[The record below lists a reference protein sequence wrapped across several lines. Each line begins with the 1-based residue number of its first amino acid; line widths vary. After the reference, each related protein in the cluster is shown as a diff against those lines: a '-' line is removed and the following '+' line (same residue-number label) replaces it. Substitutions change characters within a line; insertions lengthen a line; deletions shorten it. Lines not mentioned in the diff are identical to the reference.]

1 MRGRR
6 SGRWRD
12 SSVSAPAPALVAR
25 ALKSP
30 SHGLDEGSR
39 SALGQSFG
47 HDLGHLR
54 IHEGADATAATRA
67 LGARAFTSG
76 RDIVMGSA
84 VTAASPDIRRR
95 TLAHEAVHSVQQERA
110 SGSASTSLAPHHA
123 AEHEARA
130 IAATVDRRSGGR
142 VPITAQVAPG
152 IQFDLE
158 DPTRLADVHRELF
171 VAAPGGGAALRPWV
185 DATAGDRGTAGVI
198 VDQAKTAIRA
208 HVAAHPASV
217 GGTVDPL
224 IGEAGLDAEALAI
237 DDRIRREF
245 PIIPAPASPDAIT
258 NAVRLLGPAI
268 TSGADYLHQWLANR
282 LIGWTDI
289 ELFAI
294 TETDTRFIAVLDEL
308 LADDPVG
315 RYIRVMA
322 SRQSGFHTGEGASR
336 EVFVHPG
343 APTFVRRATLV
354 HELVHL
360 HSHPQY
366 REWKDTTTA
375 PRFFDEGFTE
385 WLARRVMNADELA
398 VGSAYGDRYDAIERL
413 VASRVPVDD
422 IVRAYFAGEV
432 WRIETQSAIARRE
445 FAAASGIATAAT
457 PREEVAASRT
467 GPGINE
473 EVARGAHYRFLNL
486 GHDRVDPK
494 PEHRAF
500 FRTVKLAHIDPEP
513 ATRVRFVGHASTP
526 GTREHNLEL
535 SRRRALAFYQL
546 ARDEG
551 LPDSRLLNARRPE
564 HFGERRPTLTERDA
578 QTRAF
583 NRRVEMFLTIDPADA
598 SRRPG
603 EEEALER

>member
-1 MRGRR
+1 MRSRR
-6 SGRWRD
+6 SGRRRE
-12 SSVSAPAPALVAR
+12 SSVTPAPALVAR
-25 ALKSP
+25 ALTSP
-30 SHGLDEGSR
+30 SHHLDQPSR
-39 SALGQSFG
+39 SSLGQSFG
-47 HDLGHLR
+47 HDLGRLR
-54 IHEGADATAATRA
+54 IHEGAEATAAARA

-76 RDIVMGSA
+76 RDIVLGSS
-84 VTAASPDIRRR
+84 VTAAPPAMRRR
-95 TLAHEAVHSVQQERA
+95 TLAHEAIHSVQQELA
-110 SGSASTSLAPHHA
+110 SAAAPASLADHQA
-123 AEHEARA
+123 AEHEARS
-130 IAATVDRRSGGR
+130 IAANVDRPGGGR
-142 VPITAQVAPG
+142 LPVTAHVAPT

-158 DPTRLADVHRELF
+158 DPNRLAEVHRELF
-171 VAAPGGGAALRPWV
+171 VAAPGGGGALRPWV
-185 DATAGDRGTAGVI
+185 NATAADRGTAGVV

-208 HVAAHPASV
+208 HVAAHPLSV

-224 IGEAGLDAEALAI
+224 IGEAGLDAEAVAV

-268 TSGADYLHQWLANR
+268 TSDADYLHQWLANR

-294 TETDTRFIAVLDEL
+294 AETDTRFIAVLDEL

-322 SRQSGFHTGEGASR
+322 SRQAGFHIGEGASR
-336 EVFVHPG
+336 EVFVNPG
-343 APTFVRRATLV
+343 APTFIRGATLV

-360 HSHPQY
+360 HSHPRY
-366 REWKDTTTA
+366 REWTATTTA

-385 WLARRVMNADELA
+385 WLARRVMSADELA
-398 VGSAYGDRYDAIERL
+398 VGAAYDDRFDAIERL

-445 FAAASGIATAAT
+445 FAAASGIGATAT

-486 GHDRVDPK
+486 GHDLVEPK
-494 PEHRAF
+494 PEHRDF
-500 FRTVKLAHIDPEP
+500 FRSIKLAHIDPEP
-513 ATRVRFVGHASTP
+513 AARVRFVGHASTP
-526 GTREHNLEL
+526 GSPEHNLDL

-551 LPDSRLLNARRPE
+551 LPESRLLNARRPE
-564 HFGERRPTLTERDA
+564 HLGERRPTLTERDA
-578 QTRAF
+578 QARAF
-583 NRRVEMFLTIDPADA
+583 NRRVEMFLTVDPAAA
-598 SRRPG
+598 SRRPVD
-603 EEEALER
+603 EEAPER

>member
-6 SGRWRD
+6 SGRRRESD
-12 SSVSAPAPALVAR
+12 AVTAAPALVAR

-30 SHGLDEGSR
+30 SHSLDEASR
-39 SALGQSFG
+39 HSLGHSFG
-47 HDLGHLR
+47 HDLGRLR
-54 IHEGADATAATRA
+54 IHEGADAHAATRA

-76 RDIVMGSA
+76 HDIVIGSSVA
-84 VTAASPDIRRR
+84 VAPEMRRR
-95 TLAHEAVHSVQQERA
+95 TLAHEAVHSVQQETAREHPPA
-110 SGSASTSLAPHHA
+110 NLAHHRA
-123 AEHEARA
+123 AEHEARS
-130 IAATVDRRSGGR
+130 IAAAVDRPRSGR
-142 VPITAQVAPG
+142 LPITARVAPD

-158 DPTRLADVHRELF
+158 NPNRLAEVHRELF
-171 VAAPGGGAALRPWV
+171 VAAPGSGSSLRPWV

-198 VDQAKTAIRA
+198 VDQAKRAIRA
-208 HVAAHPASV
+208 HVAANPMSV

-224 IGEAGLDAEALAI
+224 IGEAGLDAEALDV
-237 DDRIRREF
+237 DDRIIARF
-245 PIIPAPASPDAIT
+245 PMIPARATRDAIT
-258 NAVRLLGPAI
+258 NAVRLLDRAT
-268 TSGADYLHQWLANR
+268 TSGVDYLHQWLANR
-282 LIGWTDI
+282 LIGWSDI

-294 TETDTRFIAVLDEL
+294 AETDARFIAVLDEL

-360 HSHPQY
+360 HSHPRY
-366 REWKDTTTA
+366 REWRDTTTS
-375 PRFFDEGFTE
+375 PRFFDEGLTE
-385 WLARRVMNADELA
+385 WLARRVMTADELA
-398 VGSAYGDRYDAIERL
+398 VGAAYNDRFDAIERL
-413 VASRVPVDD
+413 VASRVPEGD
-422 IVRAYFAGEV
+422 IARAYFSGEV
-432 WRIETQSAIARRE
+432 WRIETQSAIARQE
-445 FAAASGIATAAT
+445 FASASGIATTAT
-457 PREEVAASRT
+457 PREEFDASRT
-467 GPGINE
+467 GPGLNE
-473 EVARGAHYRFLNL
+473 EVVRGAHYRFLNL

-500 FRTVKLAHIDPEP
+500 FRTVKRAHIDPEP
-513 ATRVRFVGHASTP
+513 ASRVRFVGHASTP

-551 LPDSRLLNARRPE
+551 LPDSRLLNPRRPG
-564 HFGERRPTLTERDA
+564 HLGEGRPTLTERDA

-583 NRRVEMFLTIDPADA
+583 NRRVEMFLTIDPTDA
-598 SRRPG
+598 SRRPA
-603 EEEALER
+603 EEEAPER